1 MHFQSCPVFCILP
14 LDKKAII
21 FLYSKPSEVFMNE
34 TMEILI
40 SGFDEQLTA
49 MYAEKEQLEN
59 ALGISSADDII
70 LMVRSLEEQLNALYA
85 DAA

>member
-1 MHFQSCPVFCILP
+1 
-14 LDKKAII
+14 
-21 FLYSKPSEVFMNE
+21 MNE
-34 TMEILI
+34 TMEMFI

-70 LMVRSLEEQLNALYA
+70 QMVKSLEEQLNALYA
-85 DAA
+85 EAA

>member
-1 MHFQSCPVFCILP
+1 
-14 LDKKAII
+14 
-21 FLYSKPSEVFMNE
+21 MNE

-85 DAA
+85 DAG

>member
-1 MHFQSCPVFCILP
+1 
-14 LDKKAII
+14 
-21 FLYSKPSEVFMNE
+21 MNE
-34 TMEILI
+34 TMEALI

-59 ALGISSADDII
+59 ALGVSSADDII
-70 LMVRSLEEQLNALYA
+70 LMVKSLEEQLNALYA